1 MRAMCHSEKQSQY
14 GRSKRNWPAEV
25 KIAFVLF
32 ATGASSTPCAE
43 RMRKTDSS
51 SNADARPMANSSPRS
66 TTTPRAAADGKE
78 GHDDGLRNSIERNEI
93 RFGGYLALKTKG
105 SKRTKRSNFGRR
117 GNYRIILA
125 HSCARAQRQ
134 RGQSAEAS
142 AGSRRS
148 YLGRI
153 ASCYA

>member
-32 ATGASSTPCAE
+32 ATGASCAE